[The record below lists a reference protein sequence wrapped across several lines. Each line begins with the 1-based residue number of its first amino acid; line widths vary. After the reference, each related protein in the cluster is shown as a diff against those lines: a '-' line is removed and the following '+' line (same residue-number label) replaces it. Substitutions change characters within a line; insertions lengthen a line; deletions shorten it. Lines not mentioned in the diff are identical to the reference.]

1 MDTSRRTL
9 LRFAWQAPA
18 AGLAVSLRRALA
30 GAGADRPASG
40 AAADWPSFRGRQAAG
55 VAEGFALPA
64 RFSAAGGEGV
74 VWKTRIPGLGHCS
87 PVVAGGRVF
96 VTTAI
101 SGRGDAA
108 LKVGLYGDIEPV
120 NDATT
125 HQWKVYCLDRKTGR
139 IEWER
144 TAHEGVPAVK
154 RHPKSTHANSTMAVG
169 RNRAAAFFGSEGLYC
184 YDFEGALVWKKDF
197 GVLDSGY
204 FQVPEAQW
212 GFASSPVIAGDKVI
226 VQCDVQKNS
235 FLAALELASG
245 HEIWRTARQDVP
257 TWSTPTVVDD
267 GARPQVIVN
276 GYRHAGGYDLE
287 TGRELW
293 RLSGGA
299 GDIPVPTPVL
309 AEGMVFLTSAHGSLS
324 PIYAIR
330 LEARGDISLAEGQT
344 ANDSI
349 VWSYPR
355 GGAYMQTP
363 LVYGGHLYVCRDNGV
378 LSCYEAGSGE
388 RVYQERLGSG
398 GGFSASPVAA
408 DGKIYYT
415 SETGDVYVVG
425 AGAEFKLLATNAL
438 GEICMATPAISEGA
452 LLFRGQDH
460 VIAVGA

>member
-9 LRFAWQAPA
+9 LRFALRASA
-18 AGLAVSLRRALA
+18 AGLLGSPRLPLA
-30 GAGADRPASG
+30 AAPG
-40 AAADWPSFRGRQAAG
+40 AAVDWPSFRGRLASG
-55 VAEGFALPA
+55 VADGFSLPE
-64 RFSAAGGEGV
+64 RFGGDKPR
-74 VWKTRIPGLGHCS
+74 WKTRIPGLGHSS
-87 PVVAGGRVF
+87 PVVAGERVF
-96 VTTAI
+96 VTTAV
-101 SGRGDAA
+101 SGRNDAA

-120 NDATT
+120 DDSSV
-125 HQWKVYCLDRKTGR
+125 HQWKVYCLDKKTGR

-169 RNRAAAFFGSEGLYC
+169 QNRAAAFFGSEGLYC
-184 YDFEGALVWKKDF
+184 YDFEGELIWKKDF

-204 FQVPEAQW
+204 FQVPGAQW
-212 GFASSPVIAGDKVI
+212 GFASSPVIAGDKLI

-235 FLAALELASG
+235 FLAALDLASG
-245 HEIWRTARQDVP
+245 RDLWRTARQDVP
-257 TWSTPTVVDD
+257 TWSSPTVVED
-267 GARPQVIVN
+267 GERPQVIVN
-276 GYRHAGGYDLE
+276 GYRHPGGYALE

-309 AEGMVFLTSAHGSLS
+309 ASGMVFLTSAHGSAS
-324 PIYAIR
+324 PIYAIK
-330 LEARGDISLAEGQT
+330 LDARGDISLAEGQT

-349 VWSYPR
+349 AWSYPR

-378 LSCYEAGSGE
+378 LSCYEVRGGQRA
-388 RVYQERLGSG
+388 YQERLGSG
-398 GGFSASPVAA
+398 GGFSASAVAA
-408 DGKIYYT
+408 DGKIYFT

-425 AGAEFKLLATNAL
+425 AGPEFKLLATNAL

-452 LLFRGQDH
+452 LLFRCQDH
-460 VIAVGA
+460 LIAVGA